1 MIGALM
7 VGVNVARK
15 AHKVKK
21 AVNEVQDVMEALQDL
36 TNTYEQI
43 MADGEVTPEEAKMLI
58 RKVGDIVREGSEAK
72 LTLQKA
78 F

>member
-15 AHKVKK
+15 ANKVKK
-21 AVNEVQDVMEALQDL
+21 AVNEVRDAMETLQDL

-58 RKVGDIVREGSEAK
+58 RKVGDIVRNGSEAQ
-72 LTLQKA
+72 LALQKA